1 MSAAVVAIDGPSAS
15 GKSSTAAAVA
25 RALGLLHVDS
35 GALYRA
41 VTRVALDA
49 GVLDDPVPILQAAEK
64 RGVDLVV
71 GVQGVETRLDGGDAE
86 SRIRSADVTAA
97 VSQVSALPA
106 VRDWVNQR
114 LRSLAVPG
122 RVLVLDGRDIG
133 TAVFPD
139 AAVKV
144 YLDAAPAV
152 RAERRLRQRGQGVE
166 PGPLAEETA
175 RLAARDQADSS
186 RAVAPLRPAASAVLI
201 DSSALSFGEQVET
214 IVELVRAAGLA

>member
-1 MSAAVVAIDGPSAS
+1 MSTGVVAIDGPSAS

-49 GVLDDPVPILQAAEK
+49 GVVDDPAPILQAAEA

-71 GVQGVETRLDGGDAE
+71 GAHGVEARLDGGDAE
-86 SRIRSADVTAA
+86 TRIRSADVTAA

-114 LRSLAVPG
+114 LRALAAPG

-144 YLDAAPAV
+144 YLDAAPGV

-166 PGPLAEETA
+166 PGELAAETA
-175 RLAARDQADSS
+175 RLAERDRADSS
-186 RAVAPLRPAASAVLI
+186 RTVAPLRPAPSAVLI
-201 DSSALSFGEQVET
+201 DSSALSFAEQVET
-214 IVELVRAAGLA
+214 IVALVRAAGLG

>member
-1 MSAAVVAIDGPSAS
+1 MSTAVVAIDGPSAS

-25 RALGLLHVDS
+25 RALGLRHVDS

-49 GVLDDPVPILQAAEK
+49 GVLDDPVPILRAAEA
-64 RGVDLVV
+64 RGVDLVA
-71 GVQGVETRLDGGDAE
+71 GAQGIETRLDGVDAE
-86 SRIRSADVTAA
+86 PRIRSADVTAT

-106 VRDWVNQR
+106 VRDWVNER

-144 YLDAAPAV
+144 YLDASPAV

-166 PGPLAEETA
+166 PGRLAEETA
-175 RLAARDQADSS
+175 RLAARDAADSS
-186 RAVAPLRPAASAVLI
+186 RAAAPLRPAASAVLI

-214 IVELVRAAGLA
+214 IIALVRAAGLA